1 MIPEQKTHIKKGL
14 IIALVLIV
22 IDIALQLTQNK
33 FQPWVSYVNSAIL
46 FVGVIVGINIKETEG
61 NDKIV
66 FSNLFGYGFRIAVVT
81 VCVLFLYTILSVYVV
96 FPGYLSDL
104 YQQSIIEAQ
113 KLPNF
118 SASNASANKEMAM
131 KVMRISL
138 LSAVVLFNLAVG
150 IAGALVGS
158 LIMLLRE
165 SNSNKNLQSKA

>member
-1 MIPEQKTHIKKGL
+1 MAEQKTHIKKGL
-14 IIALVLIV
+14 VIASVLILL
-22 IDIALQLTQNK
+22 DIALQLTHNK
-33 FQPWVSYVNSAIL
+33 FQPWISYVNSLIL
-46 FVGVIVGINIKETEG
+46 LVGVIVGININETEG
-61 NDKIV
+61 NDKVV

-81 VCVLFLYTILSVYVV
+81 VCILFLYTILSVYVV

-104 YQQSIIEAQ
+104 YEQSILQAK
-113 KLPNF
+113 KLPEFN
-118 SASNASANKEMAM
+118 AASAATNKEMAM